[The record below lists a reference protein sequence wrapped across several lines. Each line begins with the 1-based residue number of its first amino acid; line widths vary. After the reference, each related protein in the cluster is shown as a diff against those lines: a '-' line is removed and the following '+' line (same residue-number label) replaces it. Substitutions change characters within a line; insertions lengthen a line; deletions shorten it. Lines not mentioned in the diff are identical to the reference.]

1 MKTKAILFLTV
12 LALMVSGKGFAQM
25 DDCQLN
31 LSLFVE
37 PAKAKNYE
45 AALPYY
51 EKLIKDCP
59 NYNLATY
66 QYAEKM
72 FKHFI
77 DNGDKGKI
85 EDLIKSY
92 NLRLKHFP
100 AKTKEGEVLSDIA

>member
-1 MKTKAILFLTV
+1 MKTKAILILT
-12 LALMVSGKGFAQM
+12 ALTLLVGGKSFAQM

-59 NYNLATY
+59 N
-66 QYAEKM
+66 
-72 FKHFI
+72 
-77 DNGDKGKI
+77 
-85 EDLIKSY
+85 
-92 NLRLKHFP
+92 
-100 AKTKEGEVLSDIA
+100 